1 MLTGYGKREWGTI
14 LLLTVVLVGIAIWFH
29 AHWSIS
35 VVIIVFSLALLS
47 FFRDPPRTTPTIKNA
62 MTSPADGRVS
72 SIHDVESFP
81 GFGGQSAVCIRIFL
95 SVADVHVNRAPC
107 KAVVTDLIHRPGQY
121 LNVLK
126 PESAELNEALT
137 MVLNDPETQAPV
149 AAVRQIAGLIAR
161 TIVNPAKIG
170 DKLER
175 GQRYG
180 MIKFGST
187 TELYIPK
194 SSNPTVL
201 VAQGQYVW
209 GGHTVLVNINPADP
223 TVKPA

>member
-1 MLTGYGKREWGTI
+1 MLTGYGKREWGAI
-14 LLLTVVLVGIAIWFH
+14 LLITIVLVGVAIWFK
-29 AHWSIS
+29 AWIS
-35 VVIIVFSLALLS
+35 LGLVIFVSLALLS
-47 FFRDPPRTTPTIKNA
+47 FFRDPPRTTPTTKNV

-81 GFGGQSAVCIRIFL
+81 GFSGQPAVCVRIFL

-107 KAVVTDLIHRPGQY
+107 KGVVSSLTHRDGIY

-137 MVLNDPETQAPV
+137 MVLSDPTSQTPV
-149 AAVRQIAGLIAR
+149 AAIRQIAGLIAR
-161 TIVNPAKIG
+161 TIVNPCKLG
-170 DKLER
+170 DNLDR

-187 TELYIPK
+187 TELYLPK
-194 SSNPTVL
+194 SSNPTIL

-209 GGHTVLVNINPADP
+209 GGHTVLANINPADP
-223 TVKPA
+223 SVKPA

>member
-1 MLTGYGKREWGTI
+1 MLTGYGKGVWGTI
-14 LLLTVVLVGIAIWFH
+14 LLLTVVLAGITIWFK
-29 AHWSIS
+29 AWILLA
-35 VVIIVFSLALLS
+35 VVIIISLALLS
-47 FFRDPPRTTPTIKNA
+47 FFRDPPRTTPTTKNV

-72 SIHDVESFP
+72 SIHDVESFAP
-81 GFGGQSAVCIRIFL
+81 FNNQPAVCIRIFL
-95 SVADVHVNRAPC
+95 SVADVHINRAPC
-107 KAVVTDLIHRPGQY
+107 KAVVSDLIHRPGQY

-137 MVLNDPETQAPV
+137 MVLSDPQSKTPI

-161 TIVNPAKIG
+161 TIVNPSKIG
-170 DKLER
+170 DSFER

-187 TELYIPK
+187 TELYVPK

-209 GGHTVLVNINPADP
+209 GAHTVLVNINPTDP